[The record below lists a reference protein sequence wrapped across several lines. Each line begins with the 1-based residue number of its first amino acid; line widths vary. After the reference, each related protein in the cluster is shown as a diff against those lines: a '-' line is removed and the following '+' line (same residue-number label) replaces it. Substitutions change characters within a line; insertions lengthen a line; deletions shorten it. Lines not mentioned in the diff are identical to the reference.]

1 MKYYDLDK
9 IEEKILKDYEAGK
22 LKSVPSSLRAK
33 KQYQQYAK
41 NTLGKTKNIN
51 IRISESDLAKVK
63 AIAIKKGI
71 PYQTMITSVIHQYS
85 TGVIKER

>member
-9 IEEKILKDYEAGK
+9 TEQQILNDYEAGK
-22 LKSVPSSLRAK
+22 LKPVKSFKVEKNQYKKYTKSVLD
-33 KQYQQYAK
+33 
-41 NTLGKTKNIN
+41 KTKNIN

-63 AIAIKKGI
+63 SMAVKKGV
-71 PYQTMITSVIHQYS
+71 PYQTMLTSVIHQYS